1 MYKLSVN
8 GKHRESYDKFSA
20 AMEAVDHIVE
30 STQGLQDICSVNHN
44 DQDEELWLCVW
55 KYKESDDLL
64 IIVVDKE

>member
-1 MYKLSVN
+1 MYKVSVN
-8 GKHRESYDKFSA
+8 GKYKESHTKFSE
-20 AMEAVDHIVE
+20 AMEAVDRIVAE
-30 STQGLQDICSVNHN
+30 AEGLQDICSVNHN

>member
-8 GKHRESYDKFSA
+8 GKHRKNYDKFSEV
-20 AMEAVDHIVE
+20 MDAVDCIVAE
-30 STQGLQDICSVNHN
+30 TEGLQDICSVNHN
-44 DQDEELWLCVW
+44 DQDEELWLCIW